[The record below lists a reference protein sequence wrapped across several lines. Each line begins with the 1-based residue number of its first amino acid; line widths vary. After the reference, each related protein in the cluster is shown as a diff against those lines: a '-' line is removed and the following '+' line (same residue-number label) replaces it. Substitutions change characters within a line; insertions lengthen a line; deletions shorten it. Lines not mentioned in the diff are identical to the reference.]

1 MNKHLSDNADGLDA
15 VAINSADSKRR
26 RNSKRSAQEAASALS
41 PEIRAAIEAAVK
53 RLYVDPNAESFSI
66 EAFCA
71 RYGVGRQ
78 LAYDEINAGR
88 LVIKK
93 AGRRTLIGRADAG
106 AYHRVSSRKTCRR
119 RRGGL
124 DRLRLLVLRRERAG
138 VRACER

>member
-26 RNSKRSAQEAASALS
+26 RYSKRSAQEAASALS

-93 AGRRTLIGRADAG
+93 AGRRTLIGRADAERWLEHLPG
-106 AYHRVSSRKTCRR
+106 KPAACRAPAIARDAPARTSSR
-119 RRGGL
+119 
-124 DRLRLLVLRRERAG
+124 
-138 VRACER
+138 

>member
-1 MNKHLSDNADGLDA
+1 MPTASTPW
-15 VAINSADSKRR
+15 
-26 RNSKRSAQEAASALS
+26 RSTQPTASALS

-71 RYGVGRQ
+71 RYSVGRQ

-93 AGRRTLIGRADAG
+93 AGRRTLIGRADAE
-106 AYHRVSSRKTCRR
+106 RW
-119 RRGGL
+119 L
-124 DRLRLLVLRRERAG
+124 ERLPGKPAASGETA
-138 VRACER
+138 

>member
-1 MNKHLSDNADGLDA
+1 MNKHLSDNTDGLDA

-26 RNSKRSAQEAASALS
+26 RDSKRSAQEAASALS

-66 EAFCA
+66 EAFCL

-78 LAYDEINAGR
+78 LAYDEIKAGR

-93 AGRRTLIGRADAG
+93 AGRRTLIHRAAAERWLERLPGKPAASGESRLAG
-106 AYHRVSSRKTCRR
+106 AH
-119 RRGGL
+119 
-124 DRLRLLVLRRERAG
+124 
-138 VRACER
+138 